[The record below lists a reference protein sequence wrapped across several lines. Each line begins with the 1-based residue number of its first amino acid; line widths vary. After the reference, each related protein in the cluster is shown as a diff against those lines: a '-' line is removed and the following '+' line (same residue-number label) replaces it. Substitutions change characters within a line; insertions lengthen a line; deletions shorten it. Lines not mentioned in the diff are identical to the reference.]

1 LTFGSLEQLEK
12 VNYNIR
18 KFWDQIIEEINRV
31 AEEKKLNIRYIS
43 LFELQNISI
52 NSRKSLNKLRE
63 EALKEKKG

>member
-1 LTFGSLEQLEK
+1 LEQLEK

-18 KFWDQIIEEINRV
+18 KFWDQIIEEINNV
-31 AEEKKLNIRYIS
+31 AEEKKLNIRYTS

>member
-1 LTFGSLEQLEK
+1 LEQLEK

-31 AEEKKLNIRYIS
+31 AEEKKLNIRYTS